1 MPQIPDTSTTL
12 LRDIADS
19 MDNPRWGEFVARY
32 RPMLETFMAER
43 FPGLDADDLIQET
56 FIAIAR
62 ALPNYRYVPEENG
75 RFHSFLTGILHH
87 KALNQLRSERR
98 RSDLLQKYAAETS
111 IGDSSTAEEQ
121 KLWRETI
128 YEIALQQLMADPGI
142 VPRNKQIFTRIAING
157 EKPEAVAQS
166 LAVSRDVVDQTK
178 KRMLD
183 KLRGIIDGLKGA
195 DGV

>member
-12 LRDIADS
+12 LRDIATS
-19 MDNPRWGEFVARY
+19 TDNPRWGEFVARY

-62 ALPNYRYVPEENG
+62 TLPNYRYVPGEKG
-75 RFHSFLTGILHH
+75 RFHNFLTGILHH
-87 KALNQLRSERR
+87 KALNELRSDRR
-98 RSDLLQKYAAETS
+98 RCDLLQKYAETS
-111 IGDSSTAEEQ
+111 IGNSSTDEEQ
-121 KLWRETI
+121 KQWRETL

-142 VPRNKQIFTRIAING
+142 APRNKQIFIRIAIND
-157 EKPEAVAQS
+157 EKPEAVARS
-166 LAVSRDVVDQTK
+166 LAVSRAVVDQTK